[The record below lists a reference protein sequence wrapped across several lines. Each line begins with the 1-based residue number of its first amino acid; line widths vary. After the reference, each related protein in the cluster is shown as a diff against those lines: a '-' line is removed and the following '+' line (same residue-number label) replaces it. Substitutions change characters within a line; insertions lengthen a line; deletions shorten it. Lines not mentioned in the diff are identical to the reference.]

1 MNTRGGVSP
10 KGSPVQGAHEARAL
24 WAEQREVSPMKQ
36 GVPQANL

>member
-10 KGSPVQGAHEARAL
+10 KAPLCKGAHEARAL